1 MTKYN
6 KSKTSLFLM
15 ELIIAIL
22 FFSICAALCMQ
33 LFVQAHILG
42 QKTKELNHAVAI
54 SQGFAET
61 MRGTDGSIEAILEY
75 YPNAVSDNESFFEV
89 YYDDDFA
96 PCEYSEAKYVGDVTL
111 SPNGA
116 IQNMD
121 IVIVRIDSYEEIYS
135 LNATKYMIN
144 PKG

>member
-1 MTKYN
+1 MTKYS

-15 ELIIAIL
+15 ELIIAIM
-22 FFSICAALCMQ
+22 FFSICAALCVQ
-33 LFVQAHILG
+33 LFVKAHVLG

-61 MRGTDGSIEAILEY
+61 MRGTDGSIQDILKY
-75 YPNAVSDNESFFEV
+75 YPSAISDNESFFEV
-89 YYDDDFA
+89 YYNADFA

-121 IVIVRIDSYEEIYS
+121 IVIVRIEDYEEIYS
-135 LNATKYMIN
+135 LNATKYMIK